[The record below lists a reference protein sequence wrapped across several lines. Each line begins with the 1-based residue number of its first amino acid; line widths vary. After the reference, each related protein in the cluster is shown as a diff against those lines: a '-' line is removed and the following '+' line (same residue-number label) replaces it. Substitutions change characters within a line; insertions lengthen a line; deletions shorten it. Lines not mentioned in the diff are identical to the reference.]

1 MKKTALILFAFI
13 ALSFIG
19 NAQTQAETK
28 TKGWYIEDARFPKYI
43 GRPGKISYRYDKVG
57 RQTLLFMVNSDSVVS
72 IQLSG
77 YDNVGNL
84 KEKNTLVLTKDKNNP
99 ERYNCKAC
107 YFTPEEFKKVTENIF
122 DQLEQK

>member
-1 MKKTALILFAFI
+1 MKKAALILFACI
-13 ALSFIG
+13 AFSCIG
-19 NAQTQAETK
+19 NAQTETK

-43 GRPGKISYRYDKVG
+43 GRPGKISYRYDKMG
-57 RQTLLFMVNSDSVVS
+57 RQTLLFMVNSDSIVS

-107 YFTPEEFKKVTENIF
+107 YFTSQEFQKIVENIF